1 MSWYFISFL
10 LLFAVQ
16 TIHNK
21 LQINRQWKWITN
33 EPCPAKR
40 NQKKKRDTKAADK
53 PRIIENFYLLLSPEG
68 RTINLCSVPFRFDQE
83 IVQANK
89 LKSRMMHCH
98 GFFSSNQKEN
108 YLQDMKDIL

>member
-1 MSWYFISFL
+1 MSR
-10 LLFAVQ
+10 VQ
-16 TIHNK
+16 RSAT
-21 LQINRQWKWITN
+21 
-33 EPCPAKR
+33 
-40 NQKKKRDTKAADK
+40 KKKRDTKAADK

-98 GFFSSNQKEN
+98 GFFFKQLKRKLFRRYEGHSINLLN
-108 YLQDMKDIL
+108 